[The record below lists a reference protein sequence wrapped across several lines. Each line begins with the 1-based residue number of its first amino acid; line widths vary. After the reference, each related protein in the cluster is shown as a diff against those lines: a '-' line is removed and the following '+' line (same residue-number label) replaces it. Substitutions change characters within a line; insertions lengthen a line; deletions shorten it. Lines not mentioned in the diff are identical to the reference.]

1 MIFNNTGLTK
11 NNIIF
16 DFDISNIKTY
26 DLNTTFTLT
35 SLTFW
40 NDYTLSDLTLTGYG
54 QTMYDFGLVS
64 SYTDTKSFSS
74 KDRYLILNRI
84 GYNDASGNTTFPQI
98 SLTTSTTVGNSFTLS
113 GGYLTSFFKIP
124 QKPFQLSPYRSGIG
138 FTIDTWL
145 YIDQNTFD
153 KITSY
158 TEGFFFYFGTK
169 SENKFNV
176 FYSATTDNFPSGF
189 TYDKNNYL
197 TDIEYNAVGLK
208 FNDDKTISLRYL
220 LNSGI
225 TSEVKSTNPINTTGW
240 TNLSFTFKNC
250 RKIITNCNGSDS
262 ELIDCIPQREGNFK
276 IFVNGKLFFEKECLE
291 EFFWLKQLNTDAD
304 KQIGLPFTIN
314 WGGGSWGLKH
324 SYTPSN
330 NGLMNKNLNSIIKNE
345 FDGSFHGRIQKLRM
359 YDIDL
364 DFTEIK
370 KNYNYFSSK
379 YGFTKLK

>member
-11 NNIIF
+11 DNIIF
-16 DFDISNIKTY
+16 DFDISNIKSF
-26 DLNTTFTLT
+26 DNNAGFSVT

-40 NDYTLSDLTLTGYG
+40 ENYILSDLTLTGYG
-54 QTMYDFGLVS
+54 QTMYDFGLATS
-64 SYTDTKSFSS
+64 LTQTKTFT
-74 KDRYLILNRI
+74 KRDRNLILQRL
-84 GYNDASGNTTFPQI
+84 GYNDSEGNTTFPQV
-98 SLTTSTTVGNSFTLS
+98 SLNTGDEGNSFALS
-113 GGYLTSFFKIP
+113 GGYLSTYFKLHD
-124 QKPFQLSPYRSGIG
+124 KYYQLSKYRTDNG

-145 YIDQNTFD
+145 YIDQDTFD
-153 KITSY
+153 NIQSFTD
-158 TEGFFFYFGTK
+158 GFFLYLGAK
-169 SENKFNV
+169 SENKFNIA
-176 FYSATTDNFPSGF
+176 FSGANDDTSKF
-189 TYDKNNYL
+189 SYDTNNYIQDL
-197 TDIEYNAVGLK
+197 EYNAAGLK

-364 DFTEIK
+364 DFTEVK